1 MNHMSKETQA
11 ALISEIGEMIVED
24 ERYLSNSW
32 QGIGIAVTLNDG
44 SREMSSYRYLDD
56 GSYEAG
62 SPKAAIAFLR
72 KMRELKLEM
81 ENDGD
86 GDGSFLQCLIHITKP
101 DFKIRF
107 QFEFDNPKRWWPG
120 SIGMNMS
127 GFAEALRPK

>member
-1 MNHMSKETQA
+1 MSKETQA

-24 ERYLSNSW
+24 ERYLSNPW
-32 QGIGIAVTLNDG
+32 QGIGIAVTLNEG
-44 SREMSSYRYLDD
+44 SREMSSYRYLED

-62 SPKAAIAFLR
+62 SPKAGSAFLR

-86 GDGSFLQCLIHITKP
+86 GSFLQCLIHITKP
-101 DFKIRF
+101 DYQIRF

-120 SIGMNMS
+120 SVGMDMS
-127 GFAEALRPK
+127 GYAEALRPK